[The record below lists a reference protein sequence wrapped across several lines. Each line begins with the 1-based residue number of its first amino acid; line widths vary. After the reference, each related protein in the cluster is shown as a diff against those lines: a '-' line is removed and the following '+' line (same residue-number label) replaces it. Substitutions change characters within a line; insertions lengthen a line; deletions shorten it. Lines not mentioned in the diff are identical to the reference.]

1 MIAHDQIEKNNPRAD
16 LIRFRSIGET
26 LAKKTFDVIFITLND
41 KGKLEEGQYK
51 GLKVYKIPLLSRV
64 RMIQLIGFCI
74 LLLPVVFRARGGG
87 KFDIVFFNSVL
98 SVPGAAIFRWLSGY
112 GILQFDLM
120 GIVSEE
126 RFLKKSKAFWAKI
139 AKRVISFIEDFLL
152 KRIDFITTIN
162 EKHKQ
167 IILKRITKPIYVVRD
182 GIFEAVLERP
192 PVSTKET
199 GNHSK
204 IEIIFIGQ
212 INHFRL
218 DLLFRIMPMLLLEFP
233 NLQMKVLGSGPQ
245 LNHYMNMAG
254 SMGFKK
260 NIIFGGHVSHEEIF
274 DHIGKADI
282 AYTDDWSINGFPM
295 KIFEYMAMGKPI
307 VAEATEGIKEL
318 LEDNVN
324 ALLYE
329 NEEQLKE
336 KILILARDE
345 GVRREIGRR
354 AKGMIFQHTWEKRA
368 ESLMR
373 IYQKHV
379 KKEEGE

>member
-26 LAKKTFDVIFITLND
+26 LAKKTFDVVFITLND
-41 KGKLEEGQYK
+41 KGKLEEGYYK
-51 GLKVYKIPLLSRV
+51 GLKVYKIPLLSKIRI
-64 RMIQLIGFCI
+64 IQLMGFCI
-74 LLLPVVFRARGGG
+74 LLLPMMFRARQGG
-87 KFDIVFFNSVL
+87 KFDIIFLNSIL
-98 SVPGAAIFRWLSGY
+98 SAPGVAIFRWLLGN

-126 RFLKKSKAFWAKI
+126 RFLKKSKTFWAKI
-139 AKRVISFIEDFLL
+139 AKSITSFIENLLL
-152 KRIDFITTIN
+152 KRVDFITTIN
-162 EKHKQ
+162 ERHKQ
-167 IILKRITKPIYVVRD
+167 IILKRITKPIYVIRD
-182 GIFEAVLERP
+182 GVFEAVLGRP
-192 PVSTKET
+192 PVSKKEAE
-199 GNHSK
+199 NHSK
-204 IEIIFIGQ
+204 IVIIFIGQ

-218 DLLFRIMPMLLLEFP
+218 DLLFRIMPTLLLEFP
-233 NLQMKVLGSGPQ
+233 NLRMKVLGSGPQ

-324 ALLYE
+324 ALLYK
-329 NEEQLKE
+329 NEKQLKE
-336 KILILARDE
+336 KILMLARDE
-345 GVRREIGRR
+345 GVRREIGEK

-373 IYQKHV
+373 IYQMHV
-379 KKEEGE
+379 KREERG